1 MGNERIKIEKVEK
14 LVANLHDK
22 AKYVIHIRNLKQA
35 LTHGLV
41 LKKVHRVIKF
51 NGNAWLNPYI
61 DMNTDL
67 KKAKNDFERDFFKLM
82 NNEVFIKTMEN
93 LRKQRDIKLVT
104 TERRRNYFVSKPNY
118 QTTKF
123 FKENLLVI
131 EMKKTEILM
140 NKPVYIAFS
149 IIALSKVLMYEFW
162 YDYVKPKHGEKAILR
177 YMDTDSF
184 IVYLETDDVYKDVAE
199 DEKIFWIKSKKL

>member
-14 LVANLHDK
+14 LVVNLHDK
-22 AKYVIHIRNLKQA
+22 AKYVIHIRNLKQT

-51 NGNAWLNPYI
+51 NENAWLNPSI

-131 EMKKTEILM
+131 DMKKTEILM
-140 NKPVYIAFS
+140 NKPVYIGFS

-184 IVYLETDDVYKDVAE
+184 TVYLETNDVYKDVAE